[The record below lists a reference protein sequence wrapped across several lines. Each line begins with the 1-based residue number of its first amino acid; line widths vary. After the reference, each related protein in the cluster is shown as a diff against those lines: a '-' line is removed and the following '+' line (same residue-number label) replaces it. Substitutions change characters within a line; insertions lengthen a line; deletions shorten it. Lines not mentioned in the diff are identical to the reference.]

1 MSTSAHLDLR
11 ISVPAIGPSDIDIG
25 YLSFDPDKIAYPCSD
40 NKLFYCFRADEI
52 IEKSLDM
59 DASYVRKTKDG
70 GRVVVRLWRKR
81 DGVYQIARGF
91 APILTKYKYTILP
104 FAEWIDPVTPTHVGT
119 IKLRDYQSEVIY
131 EALTQMRLIGSAT
144 LYVATG
150 GGKTYILLSIYD
162 QLKQL
167 KPGLRAVWLTLSKDL
182 ILQAGQMAHKAGIR
196 YGIVYGDEFTPNA
209 SLTGITVQSAYYAI
223 TGKHLT
229 LIDYPTKREIVKRR
243 DIIISLIKNAD
254 LIIFDESQHIPAK
267 SVLEVI
273 KANPNA
279 LVVSASGTPKRN
291 DSDTPLI
298 YAISGPIVPR
308 IVTSSELIQL
318 GYLVK
323 PYIYMLK
330 MTSGCTAKGR
340 GVKKYME
347 VRRCVELHPNRAFAI
362 ANIVSAL
369 YSMGLTPIMVHV
381 NLKKSC
387 KLIANSIKHQGIPA
401 ICVSSEINERIRN
414 AIFNGVREGKIGVIV
429 VTPLGREG
437 LDLPNIKIL
446 IMASGGKSV
455 VSVPQTIGRVL
466 RSSPGKKVAIV
477 IDVDDRDEMLKFHGL
492 SRYRLYA
499 QEPMWHVERVDDI
512 SELIKKITELV
523 VWLDQSGA

>member
-1 MSTSAHLDLR
+1 MYTSAHWDLK
-11 ISVPAIGPSDIDIG
+11 ISVSAIGPSDVD
-25 YLSFDPDKIAYPCSD
+25 LVNFALDADKIAYPCQD
-40 NKLFYCFRADEI
+40 NKMFYCFKADDS
-52 IEKSLDM
+52 IERSLDI
-59 DASYVRKTKDG
+59 DAAYVRKTRDG
-70 GRVVVRLWRKR
+70 NKVLVRLWRKR
-81 DGVYQIARGF
+81 EGVYQIARGY
-91 APILTKYKYTILP
+91 APILVKYKYTLMP
-104 FAEWIDPVTPTHVGT
+104 FAEWIEPITLTHVGSL
-119 IKLRDYQSEVIY
+119 KLRDYQSEVIY
-131 EALTQMRLIGSAT
+131 ETLKQMRLIGSAT
-144 LYVATG
+144 IYVATG
-150 GGKTYILLSIYD
+150 GGKTYILLAIYD
-162 QLKQL
+162 WLRQL
-167 KPGLRAVWLTLSKDL
+167 KPNLRAVWLTLSKDL
-182 ILQAGQMAHKAGIR
+182 ILQARDMANKAGIS

-209 SLTGITVQSAYYAI
+209 ELTGITVQSAYYAV

-229 LIDYPTKREIVKRR
+229 LIDYPTKREVIKRR
-243 DIIISLIKNAD
+243 DIIIGLIKMAD

-291 DSDTPLI
+291 DFDTPLI

-330 MTSGCTAKGR
+330 MHSGCRGKGR

-347 VRRCVELHPNRAFAI
+347 VRRCVELNPNRAFAI
-362 ANIVSAL
+362 ASVVSMA
-369 YSMGLTPIMVHV
+369 YSLGLSPIMVHV

-387 KLIANSIKHQGIPA
+387 KLIANSIKQQGIPA

-414 AIFNGVREGKIGVIV
+414 AIFKGVREGRIGVIV

-437 LDLPNIKIL
+437 LDLPNIKVL

-455 VSVPQTIGRVL
+455 VSVPQTIGRAL
-466 RSSPGKKVAIV
+466 RSAPDKKAAIV
-477 IDVDDRDEMLKFHGL
+477 IDIDDRDEMLKFHGL
-492 SRYRLYA
+492 SRFRLYS
-499 QEPMWHVERVDDI
+499 QEPMWSVERVEDTSEMSKKLNALI
-512 SELIKKITELV
+512 S
-523 VWLDQSGA
+523 WLYSNNQ